1 MMSARINI
9 LNLLVLFSCLFVFS
23 APTAIQADYDYSH
36 YSDRL
41 SREHRVGNDVDEW
54 IERGNATINAS
65 PHFEEG
71 ARLTAWAN
79 EYIQDD
85 DYEFAL
91 ASAVYFFEIPPQAQY
106 IEILVR
112 YRGEPNE
119 PYIEDYETIA
129 GRVWIRNA
137 KREYARSRYDD
148 KHADETRFG
157 DTFVLRARRRS
168 ETIKIP
174 ATGHVDD
181 GFLEMHVVAQ
191 DGEQLDIE
199 YIDVVTY
206 RKQRHIHR
214 YNRYARSY
222 QWRPWHRYT
231 YLYFYDGPCY
241 YATDHDYYIR
251 WSYPIY
257 DRHYFAV
264 RYSYGNY
271 LHQYYTY
278 YPDYYYRSYSNP
290 RYVYVKPKTST
301 KKRRTQLNQWSKEHE
316 NVRRQYSRSRLSV
329 TRKTAKQVNVQPRVR
344 SVIEKHRAQQPVLTD
359 QSERSSTITPERKR
373 TGYSAG
379 SNALRHRINAMGSN
393 RKSSVNRSSAD
404 RSDRKFYSRRLA
416 PDEGKKN
423 SRVRSNAERRSEL
436 YNRSKSYPGRSR
448 ASSLKE
454 SNVRSSSKRK
464 ETASSVPSRKRS
476 TKSSSSPPPSRSR
489 VSAAPSR
496 QSSSTSSSDDDD
508 QENRSSSRSRN
519 TERTSSRRRR

>member
-1 MMSARINI
+1 MMSVRIDI
-9 LNLLVLFSCLFVFS
+9 LNPLVLLSCLFML
-23 APTAIQADYDYSH
+23 AIPAVTQAYDYSS

-41 SREHRVGNDVDEW
+41 SREHRAGNDVDEW
-54 IERGNATINAS
+54 VERGNATINTS

-71 ARLTAWAN
+71 ARLTAWASQ
-79 EYIQDD
+79 YIQED
-85 DYEFAL
+85 DYEFAI
-91 ASAVYFFEIPPQAQY
+91 ASAVYFFEIPSQAQY

-112 YRGEPNE
+112 YRGDPNE
-119 PYIEDYETIA
+119 PYIEDYESIA
-129 GRVWIRNA
+129 GRVWIRNT
-137 KREYARSRYDD
+137 KREYTRRGYDD
-148 KHADETRFG
+148 KHADETRYG
-157 DTFVLRARRRS
+157 DTFVLRAKRRS

-174 ATGHVDD
+174 AVGHVDN
-181 GFLEMHVVAQ
+181 GFLELHVVAQ

-222 QWRPWHRYT
+222 EWRPWHHYT

-271 LHQYYTY
+271 LHRYYTY
-278 YPDYYYRSYSNP
+278 YPDYCYRSYSNP
-290 RYVYVKPKTST
+290 GYVYVGPKSSV

-329 TRKTAKQVNVQPRVR
+329 ARKATKHVNVQPRVR
-344 SVIEKHRAQQPVLTD
+344 SVIEKHRAQQPALSD
-359 QSERSSTITPERKR
+359 QVEQNATISTKRKRTSYRTRSSTMRDR
-373 TGYSAG
+373 
-379 SNALRHRINAMGSN
+379 SNTLGSN
-393 RKSSVNRSSAD
+393 RRLSVKRSSAD
-404 RSDRKFYSRRLA
+404 ESNRRIYSRGLA
-416 PDEGKKN
+416 PDNDKRS
-423 SRVRSNAERRSEL
+423 SRIRSNAERRTQL
-436 YNRSKSYPGRSR
+436 YNRSKSYSGSR
-448 ASSLKE
+448 TRTSSPRE
-454 SNVRSSSKRK
+454 SNFQSSSKRK
-464 ETASSVPSRKRS
+464 QTASSVPSRTRS
-476 TKSSSSPPPSRSR
+476 TKSSSSPSRSR

-508 QENRSSSRSRN
+508 QENRSSSRARN

>member
-1 MMSARINI
+1 MMSVRINI
-9 LNLLVLFSCLFVFS
+9 LNPLVLLSYLFML
-23 APTAIQADYDYSH
+23 AIPAITQAYDYSS

-41 SREHRVGNDVDEW
+41 SREHRAGNDVDEW

-71 ARLTAWAN
+71 ARLTAWASQ
-79 EYIQDD
+79 YIREN
-85 DYEFAL
+85 DYEFAI

-119 PYIEDYETIA
+119 PYIEDYESIA
-129 GRVWIRNA
+129 GRVWIRNT
-137 KREYARSRYDD
+137 KREYTRRGYDD
-148 KHADETRFG
+148 KHADETRYG
-157 DTFVLRARRRS
+157 DTFVLRAKRRS

-174 ATGHVDD
+174 AAGHVDN
-181 GFLEMHVVAQ
+181 GLLEMHIVAQ

-214 YNRYARSY
+214 YHRYARSY
-222 QWRPWHRYT
+222 EWRPWHHYT

-271 LHQYYTY
+271 LHRYYTY
-278 YPDYYYRSYSNP
+278 YPDYCYRSYSNP
-290 RYVYVKPKTST
+290 RYVYVVPNSSV
-301 KKRRTQLNQWSKEHE
+301 KKKRTQLNQWSKEHE

-329 TRKTAKQVNVQPRVR
+329 ARKTAKQVNVQPRVR
-344 SVIEKHRAQQPVLTD
+344 SVIEKHRARQPVLSD
-359 QSERSSTITPERKR
+359 QAEQSATISTKR
-373 TGYSAG
+373 TRKSYRTG
-379 SNALRHRINAMGSN
+379 SNTLRERLNTLGSN
-393 RKSSVNRSSAD
+393 RRLSAKRSSMD
-404 RSDRKFYSRRLA
+404 QSSRRFNSRGSIR
-416 PDEGKKN
+416 DNEKTN
-423 SRVRSNAERRSEL
+423 SRVRSNAERRTQL
-436 YNRSKSYPGRSR
+436 YNRSKSYSGRTR
-448 ASSLKE
+448 ASSPRE
-454 SNVRSSSKRK
+454 SNFRSGSKRQR
-464 ETASSVPSRKRS
+464 TTSSVPSRTRS
-476 TKSSSSPPPSRSR
+476 TKSSSSSSPSRSR

-496 QSSSTSSSDDDD
+496 QSSSASSSDDDD
-508 QENRSSSRSRN
+508 QENRSSNRTRN
-519 TERTSSRRRR
+519 TERTSRRRRR